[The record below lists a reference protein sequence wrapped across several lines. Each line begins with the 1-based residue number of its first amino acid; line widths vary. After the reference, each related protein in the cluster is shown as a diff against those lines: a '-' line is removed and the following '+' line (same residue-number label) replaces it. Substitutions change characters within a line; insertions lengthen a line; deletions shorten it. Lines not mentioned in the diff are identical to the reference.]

1 LTADWRR
8 IPNKWIAAVGSTR
21 VPEHVIKCRVE
32 TRLGDGKVLDK
43 LFAEEPWMFRRCMF
57 RSWTIAAAAVFL
69 VVASASAQQTAA
81 PSRLDD
87 IIKRGTLRVGMTGD
101 YLPFSSLDKTTAT
114 FRGFDV
120 DMAEALGKALGVKI
134 EYVHTAWP
142 KLMAD
147 FDADDFDIAMGGVS
161 ITLDRQKKGLYSA
174 PIMREGKTPIVR
186 CSDKDKFQTIA
197 EIDKPGTRVITNP
210 GGTNERFARA
220 NIKNAE
226 IKLYNDNV
234 TIFDEIAKGNADL
247 MITDASET
255 RYQQKLHPDVL
266 CAVHPDHPFDFAEKA
281 YWLQRDA
288 AFKAFVDQWLHI
300 MMEDGSFGRIYRNW
314 FE

>member
-1 LTADWRR
+1 MGRR
-8 IPNKWIAAVGSTR
+8 
-21 VPEHVIKCRVE
+21 
-32 TRLGDGKVLDK
+32 
-43 LFAEEPWMFRRCMF
+43 WMFRI
-57 RSWTIAAAAVFL
+57 WPALAAAALLAVG
-69 VVASASAQQTAA
+69 AANAQQIAA

-87 IIKRGTLRVGMTGD
+87 IITRGTLRVGMTGD
-101 YLPFSSLDKTTAT
+101 YLPFSSLDKTNST

-120 DMAEALGKALGVKI
+120 DMAEALGKALGVKV

-147 FDADDFDIAMGGVS
+147 FEAGSFDMAMGGVS
-161 ITLDRQKKGLYSA
+161 ITLDRQKKGMFSTA
-174 PIMREGKTPIVR
+174 IMREGKTPIAR
-186 CSDKDKFQTIA
+186 CADKDKFDNIA

-220 NIKNAE
+220 NVKSAE
-226 IKLYNDNV
+226 IKVYNDNV

-247 MITDASET
+247 MMTDSSET
-255 RYQQKLHPDVL
+255 QYQQKLHPGVL
-266 CAVHPDHPFDFAEKA
+266 CAVHPEKPFDFAEKA

-300 MMEDGSFGRIYRNW
+300 MMEDGSYRKIYANW